1 MCSMNIFNK
10 INSISKDYTK
20 IENLFLPTN
29 QKKPL
34 FLNCVMQFQKT
45 EIERNA
51 IQSVLSLLDNDV
63 QDSYEQLISSL
74 SQNTLATTAQPSNNP
89 AAITYDPPSLN
100 PLYNASKQAW
110 AHNVLEDFLAVVNTA
125 IKAVF
130 LQPTTPTTT
139 TTPAT
144 PTTAFQTLKD
154 LEALLTKLVN
164 KAKNGE
170 LSTEDFDKFYLLPD
184 EIFAA
189 IQAYPFEG
197 NLKVL
202 FSNQLL
208 AALGEDASIEQVFA
222 DIRIEG
228 LQDILNI
235 VQTKLSPAEFA
246 SFQELQSLIDSLR
259 EYVDPFQTA
268 GFDTILQT
276 SEALADAIIK
286 TSLPSNEKIE
296 LCRNI
301 ADLYRDQV
309 LSIKNLDNVLNE
321 TIFINAR
328 MRSLFTDICSLVEFI
343 MGSFAPIGLNE
354 TTIEVT
360 NASIA
365 GSLQAIRAIDARFH
379 ELTAEQQTLVND
391 TVKKLNEFKGGDYIG
406 AVWAYF
412 TAATVISSKD
422 SVSMDEVKQA
432 LRAQANTV
440 VSSFALAQTLKTSM
454 QNIVAA
460 DCRFITNVDGV
471 NRDYTICSVD
481 NNSNKVVL
489 NPVLLN
495 FGSRGFLPNITLAA
509 NNHAETSARAFFR
522 FRALT
527 QVESA
532 KLESTLQGSEHFL
545 QRITQ
550 LRKDLLSYQLL
561 AQSYE
566 IRSLPLPSA
575 VAAVLIDRYMP
586 KEIDYLTQMKADLY
600 YSNLGSSVGN
610 AMIDAISQFVNGATY
625 FNFASFAGQ
634 QPMTA
639 MATDTFPGSME
650 TAQAKLALEKQQ
662 SKLYLEYANKAL
674 EEVKTQLAR
683 VQNDTVIT
691 NEQRLRITDALQG
704 YADNL
709 NAISGSLVLLQI
721 YLNPLRVGVR
731 DGNQGGGDTGKD
743 PEGTFHVFGGQDQ
756 WQARLETLEDAL
768 VSGLPSNIISGGLF
782 PVQASVQADQ
792 QAFADMGQSYQ
803 LEMQMHMT
811 AMQQEWTVVATSL
824 QILNQIYL
832 GLTRKLAG

>member
-34 FLNCVMQFQKT
+34 FLNYVMQFQKT
-45 EIERNA
+45 EIERNV

-74 SQNTLATTAQPSNNP
+74 SQNTLAITAQPSNNP

-110 AHNVLEDFLAVVNTA
+110 THNVLEDFLAVVN
-125 IKAVF
+125 KAKAKATEIS
-130 LQPTTPTTT
+130 QQQNPPTTDL
-139 TTPAT
+139 
-144 PTTAFQTLKD
+144 QTFTD
-154 LEALLTKLVN
+154 LAALLTELVN

-170 LSTEDFDKFYLLPD
+170 LSTEDFDTFYLLPD
-184 EIFAA
+184 QIFAA
-189 IQAYPFEG
+189 IQTFPFEG
-197 NLKVL
+197 NQKVL

-208 AALGEDASIEQVFA
+208 AAFGEDASIEQVFA

-235 VQTKLSPAEFA
+235 VQTKLSPEEFA

-259 EYVDPFQTA
+259 EYVDPFHTE

-276 SEALADAIIK
+276 SEALSEAIIK

-309 LSIKNLDNVLNE
+309 LSIKNLDKVLNE

-328 MRSLFTDICSLVEFI
+328 IHSLFADICSLVEFI

-360 NASIA
+360 NASIT
-365 GSLQAIRAIDARFH
+365 GSLQAVRAIDARFH
-379 ELTAEQQTLVND
+379 ELTADQQKLVNE
-391 TVKKLNEFKGGDYIG
+391 TVEKLNEFKGGDYIG

-422 SVSMDEVKQA
+422 SVSVDEVKQA
-432 LRAQANTV
+432 LTTQANTV
-440 VSSFALAQTLKTSM
+440 VSSFALAQTLKNSM
-454 QNIVAA
+454 NSIVTANGK
-460 DCRFITNVDGV
+460 FKTTVDGV
-471 NRDYTICSVD
+471 DREYTIFSAD
-481 NNSNKVVL
+481 SNNSNKAVL
-489 NPVLLN
+489 NPILLN
-495 FGSRGFLPNITLAA
+495 FGSIGFLPNITLAA

-545 QRITQ
+545 QKITQ

-639 MATDTFPGSME
+639 MAIDTFPGSVE
-650 TAQAKLALEKQQ
+650 TAKAKLALEKQQ
-662 SKLYLEYANKAL
+662 TKLYLEYATKAL
-674 EEVKTQLAR
+674 EEVKTQLDR

-691 NEQRLRITDALQG
+691 NEQRLRITDALHG

-721 YLNPLRVGVR
+721 YLNPLSVGVR

-743 PEGTFHVFGGQDQ
+743 PAGTFHVFGGQDQ
-756 WQARLETLEDAL
+756 WQARLEILEDAL

>member
-110 AHNVLEDFLAVVNTA
+110 AHNVLEDFLAVVNKA
-125 IKAVF
+125 ITQVF
-130 LQPTTPTTT
+130 LQPQVSPTTT
-139 TTPAT
+139 T
-144 PTTAFQTLKD
+144 PTAALQALRD

-197 NLKVL
+197 NQKVL

-235 VQTKLSPAEFA
+235 VQTKLSPEEFT

-259 EYVDPFQTA
+259 EYVDPFQTE

-379 ELTAEQQTLVND
+379 ELTTEQQTLVNE
-391 TVKKLNEFKGGDYIG
+391 TVKKLNDFKGGDYIG

-440 VSSFALAQTLKTSM
+440 VSSFTLAQTLKTSM
-454 QNIVAA
+454 ESIAAA
-460 DCRFITNVDGV
+460 DGKFKTTVDGV
-471 NRDYTICSVD
+471 ARDYTIFSFD

-489 NPVLLN
+489 NPILLN

-650 TAQAKLALEKQQ
+650 TAKAKLALEKQQ

-721 YLNPLRVGVR
+721 YLNPLSVGVR
-731 DGNQGGGDTGKD
+731 DGTHPGDNGKD

>member
-110 AHNVLEDFLAVVNTA
+110 AHNVLEDFLAVVSKATE
-125 IKAVF
+125 AVF
-130 LQPTTPTTT
+130 SQLPTSPTTT
-139 TTPAT
+139 APAT
-144 PTTAFQTLKD
+144 AYKTLKD

-189 IQAYPFEG
+189 IQAFPFEG

-235 VQTKLSPAEFA
+235 VQTKLSPEEFA
-246 SFQELQSLIDSLR
+246 SFQELQSLIDALR
-259 EYVDPFQTA
+259 EYVDPFQTE

-276 SEALADAIIK
+276 SEALAEAIIK

-379 ELTAEQQTLVND
+379 ELTAEQQTLVNE

-422 SVSMDEVKQA
+422 SVSMDEVKRA
-432 LRAQANTV
+432 LTAQADTM
-440 VSSFALAQTLKTSM
+440 VSSFALAETLKASM
-454 QNIVAA
+454 KSIAAA
-460 DCRFITNVDGV
+460 DGKFNTNVDGV
-471 NRDYTICSVD
+471 PRDYTIFSAD
-481 NNSNKVVL
+481 SANSNNAIL
-489 NPVLLN
+489 NPILLN

>member
-110 AHNVLEDFLAVVNTA
+110 AHNVLEDFLAVVNKA
-125 IKAVF
+125 ITQVF
-130 LQPTTPTTT
+130 LQPQVSPTTT
-139 TTPAT
+139 T
-144 PTTAFQTLKD
+144 PTAALQALRD

-235 VQTKLSPAEFA
+235 VQTKLSPEEFA

-259 EYVDPFQTA
+259 EYVDPFQTE

-276 SEALADAIIK
+276 SEALAEAIIK

-309 LSIKNLDNVLNE
+309 LSIKNLDKVLNE

-328 MRSLFTDICSLVEFI
+328 IHSLFADICSLVEFI

-379 ELTAEQQTLVND
+379 ELSADQQKLVNE
-391 TVKKLNEFKGGDYIG
+391 TVKKLNDFKGGDYIG

-412 TAATVISSKD
+412 TAATVISSND
-422 SVSMDEVKQA
+422 SVSMEDVKRA
-432 LRAQANTV
+432 LTAQANTV
-440 VSSFALAQTLKTSM
+440 VSSFALAKTLQTSM
-454 QNIVAA
+454 DSIVKA
-460 DCRFITNVDGV
+460 DGKFKTTVDGV
-471 NRDYTICSVD
+471 ARDYTIFSFD

-489 NPVLLN
+489 NPILLN

>member
-51 IQSVLSLLDNDV
+51 IHSVLSLLDNDV
-63 QDSYEQLISSL
+63 QNSYEQLISSL

-130 LQPTTPTTT
+130 LQPQLPPTTT
-139 TTPAT
+139 DT
-144 PTTAFQTLKD
+144 TTAFKTLQD

-197 NLKVL
+197 NQKVL

-235 VQTKLSPAEFA
+235 VQTKLSPEEFA

-259 EYVDPFQTA
+259 EYVDPFQTE

-328 MRSLFTDICSLVEFI
+328 MQSLFADICSLVEFI

-379 ELTAEQQTLVND
+379 ELTAEQQTLVNE
-391 TVKKLNEFKGGDYIG
+391 TVKKLNDFKGGDYIG

-412 TAATVISSKD
+412 TAATVISSND

-432 LRAQANTV
+432 LTAQAKTV
-440 VSSFALAQTLKTSM
+440 VSSFALAETLKTSM
-454 QNIVAA
+454 NNIVSENGK
-460 DCRFITNVDGV
+460 FKTTVDGV
-471 NRDYTICSVD
+471 ARDYTIFSVD
-481 NNSNKVVL
+481 SASNKVVL
-489 NPVLLN
+489 NPILLN

-674 EEVKTQLAR
+674 EEVRTQLAR

-721 YLNPLRVGVR
+721 YLNPLSVGVR
-731 DGNQGGGDTGKD
+731 DGTKPGDNGKD

-782 PVQASVQADQ
+782 SVQASVQADQ

>member
-1 MCSMNIFNK
+1 MNIFNK

-110 AHNVLEDFLAVVNTA
+110 AHNVLEDFLAVVH
-125 IKAVF
+125 KAVESVF
-130 LQPTTPTTT
+130 LRPQLPPTTT
-139 TTPAT
+139 DT
-144 PTTAFQTLKD
+144 TTAFKTLQD

-184 EIFAA
+184 QIFAA

-197 NLKVL
+197 NQKVL

-235 VQTKLSPAEFA
+235 VQTRLSPEEFA

-259 EYVDPFQTA
+259 EYVDPFQA
-268 GFDTILQT
+268 EGFDTILQT
-276 SEALADAIIK
+276 SEALAEAIIK

-328 MRSLFTDICSLVEFI
+328 MHSLFTDICSLVEFI

-379 ELTAEQQTLVND
+379 ELTAEQQTLVNE
-391 TVKKLNEFKGGDYIG
+391 TVKKLNDFKGGDYIG

-422 SVSMDEVKQA
+422 SVSMDDVKRA
-432 LRAQANTV
+432 LTAQADTV
-440 VSSFALAQTLKTSM
+440 VSSFALAETLKTSM
-454 QNIVAA
+454 KNIVAA
-460 DCRFITNVDGV
+460 NCRFITNVDGV
-471 NRDYTICSVD
+471 DRDYTICSVD
-481 NNSNKVVL
+481 NSNKVVL

-650 TAQAKLALEKQQ
+650 TAKAKLALEKQQ

-721 YLNPLRVGVR
+721 YLNPLSVGVR
-731 DGNQGGGDTGKD
+731 DGTQPGDNGKD
-743 PEGTFHVFGGQDQ
+743 PAGTFHVFGGQDQ

>member
-110 AHNVLEDFLAVVNTA
+110 AHNVLEDFLAVVN
-125 IKAVF
+125 KAVESVF
-130 LQPTTPTTT
+130 SQLPTSPTTT
-139 TTPAT
+139 DPA
-144 PTTAFQTLKD
+144 TAFQTLKD
-154 LEALLTKLVN
+154 LAALLTKLVN

-170 LSTEDFDKFYLLPD
+170 LSTEDFDRFYLLPD

-189 IQAYPFEG
+189 IQAFPFEG
-197 NLKVL
+197 NQKVL

-235 VQTKLSPAEFA
+235 VQTKLSPEEFA

-259 EYVDPFQTA
+259 EYVDPFQTE

-379 ELTAEQQTLVND
+379 ELTAEQQTLVNE

-412 TAATVISSKD
+412 TAATVISSND
-422 SVSMDEVKQA
+422 SVSMDDVKRA
-432 LRAQANTV
+432 LTAQADTV
-440 VSSFALAQTLKTSM
+440 VSSFELAKTLQASM
-454 QNIVAA
+454 KSIVAA
-460 DCRFITNVDGV
+460 NCRFITNVDGV
-471 NRDYTICSVD
+471 DRDYTICSVD
-481 NNSNKVVL
+481 NSNKVVL

>member
-1 MCSMNIFNK
+1 M
-10 INSISKDYTK
+10 
-20 IENLFLPTN
+20 
-29 QKKPL
+29 
-34 FLNCVMQFQKT
+34 
-45 EIERNA
+45 
-51 IQSVLSLLDNDV
+51 
-63 QDSYEQLISSL
+63 
-74 SQNTLATTAQPSNNP
+74 
-89 AAITYDPPSLN
+89 
-100 PLYNASKQAW
+100 
-110 AHNVLEDFLAVVNTA
+110 H
-125 IKAVF
+125 
-130 LQPTTPTTT
+130 
-139 TTPAT
+139 
-144 PTTAFQTLKD
+144 
-154 LEALLTKLVN
+154 
-164 KAKNGE
+164 
-170 LSTEDFDKFYLLPD
+170 
-184 EIFAA
+184 
-189 IQAYPFEG
+189 
-197 NLKVL
+197 
-202 FSNQLL
+202 
-208 AALGEDASIEQVFA
+208 
-222 DIRIEG
+222 
-228 LQDILNI
+228 
-235 VQTKLSPAEFA
+235 
-246 SFQELQSLIDSLR
+246 
-259 EYVDPFQTA
+259 
-268 GFDTILQT
+268 
-276 SEALADAIIK
+276 
-286 TSLPSNEKIE
+286 
-296 LCRNI
+296 
-301 ADLYRDQV
+301 
-309 LSIKNLDNVLNE
+309 
-321 TIFINAR
+321 
-328 MRSLFTDICSLVEFI
+328 SLFTDICSLVEFI

-379 ELTAEQQTLVND
+379 ELTAEQQKLVNE
-391 TVKKLNEFKGGDYIG
+391 TVEKLNAFKGGDYIG

-412 TAATVISSKD
+412 TAATVISSND
-422 SVSMDEVKQA
+422 SVSMEDVKQA

-454 QNIVAA
+454 NNIATA
-460 DCRFITNVDGV
+460 NCRFITNVDGV

-481 NNSNKVVL
+481 NNKVVL

-674 EEVKTQLAR
+674 EEVRTQLAR

-721 YLNPLRVGVR
+721 YLNPLSVGVR
-731 DGNQGGGDTGKD
+731 DGTKPGDNGKD

>member
-34 FLNCVMQFQKT
+34 FLNYVMQFQKT
-45 EIERNA
+45 EIERNV

-74 SQNTLATTAQPSNNP
+74 SQNTLAITAQPSNNP

-110 AHNVLEDFLAVVNTA
+110 THNVLEDFLAVVN
-125 IKAVF
+125 KAKAKATEIS
-130 LQPTTPTTT
+130 QQQNPPTTDL
-139 TTPAT
+139 
-144 PTTAFQTLKD
+144 QTFTD
-154 LEALLTKLVN
+154 LAALLTELVN

-170 LSTEDFDKFYLLPD
+170 LSTEDFDTFYLLPD
-184 EIFAA
+184 QIFAA
-189 IQAYPFEG
+189 IQTFPFEG
-197 NLKVL
+197 NQKVL

-208 AALGEDASIEQVFA
+208 AAFGEDASIEQVFA

-235 VQTKLSPAEFA
+235 VQTKLSPEEFA

-259 EYVDPFQTA
+259 EYVDPFHTE

-276 SEALADAIIK
+276 SEALSEAIIK

-309 LSIKNLDNVLNE
+309 LSIKNLDKVLNE

-328 MRSLFTDICSLVEFI
+328 IHSLFADICSLVEFI

-360 NASIA
+360 NASIT
-365 GSLQAIRAIDARFH
+365 GSLQAVRAIDARFH
-379 ELTAEQQTLVND
+379 ELTADQQKLVNE
-391 TVKKLNEFKGGDYIG
+391 TVEKLNEFKGGDYIG

-422 SVSMDEVKQA
+422 SVSVDEVKQA
-432 LRAQANTV
+432 LTTQANTV
-440 VSSFALAQTLKTSM
+440 VSSFTLAQKLKTSM
-454 QNIVAA
+454 NSIVTENGK
-460 DCRFITNVDGV
+460 FKTNVDGV
-471 NRDYTICSVD
+471 DREYTIFSAD
-481 NNSNKVVL
+481 SNNSNKAVL
-489 NPVLLN
+489 NPILLN
-495 FGSRGFLPNITLAA
+495 FGSIGFLPNITLAA

-545 QRITQ
+545 QKITQ

-639 MATDTFPGSME
+639 MAIDTFPGSVE
-650 TAQAKLALEKQQ
+650 TAKAKLALEKQQ
-662 SKLYLEYANKAL
+662 TKLYLEYATKAL
-674 EEVKTQLAR
+674 EEVKTQLDR

-691 NEQRLRITDALQG
+691 NEQRLRITDALHG

-721 YLNPLRVGVR
+721 YLNPLSVGVR
-731 DGNQGGGDTGKD
+731 DGTQGGDTGKD
-743 PEGTFHVFGGQDQ
+743 PAGTFHVFGGQDQ
-756 WQARLETLEDAL
+756 WQARLEILEDAL

>member
-125 IKAVF
+125 INQVF
-130 LQPTTPTTT
+130 LQPQISPTTT
-139 TTPAT
+139 A
-144 PTTAFQTLKD
+144 PTVALQTLKD
-154 LEALLTKLVN
+154 LAALLTKLVN

-189 IQAYPFEG
+189 IQAFPFEG
-197 NLKVL
+197 NQKVL

-235 VQTKLSPAEFA
+235 VQTKLSPEEFA

-259 EYVDPFQTA
+259 EYVDPFQTE

-276 SEALADAIIK
+276 SEALAEAIIK

-328 MRSLFTDICSLVEFI
+328 MHSLFTDICSLVEFI

-379 ELTAEQQTLVND
+379 ELTAEQQTLVNE
-391 TVKKLNEFKGGDYIG
+391 TVKKLNDFKGGDYIG

-412 TAATVISSKD
+412 TAATVISSND
-422 SVSMDEVKQA
+422 SVSMNDIKQA
-432 LRAQANTV
+432 LTAQANTV
-440 VSSFALAQTLKTSM
+440 VSSFELAQTLKNSM
-454 QNIVAA
+454 KSIVA
-460 DCRFITNVDGV
+460 DNCRFITNVDGV
-471 NRDYTICSVD
+471 DRDYTICSVD

-721 YLNPLRVGVR
+721 YLNPLSVGVR
-731 DGNQGGGDTGKD
+731 DGTKPGDNGKD

>member
-34 FLNCVMQFQKT
+34 FLNYVMQFQKT
-45 EIERNA
+45 EIERNV

-74 SQNTLATTAQPSNNP
+74 SQNTLAITAQPSNNP

-110 AHNVLEDFLAVVNTA
+110 THNVLEDFLAVVN
-125 IKAVF
+125 KAKAKATEIS
-130 LQPTTPTTT
+130 QQQNPPTTDL
-139 TTPAT
+139 
-144 PTTAFQTLKD
+144 QTFTD
-154 LEALLTKLVN
+154 LAALLTELVN

-170 LSTEDFDKFYLLPD
+170 LSTEDFDTFYLLPD
-184 EIFAA
+184 QIFAA
-189 IQAYPFEG
+189 IQTFPFEG
-197 NLKVL
+197 NQKVL

-208 AALGEDASIEQVFA
+208 AAFGEDASIEQVFA

-235 VQTKLSPAEFA
+235 VQTKLSPEEFA

-259 EYVDPFQTA
+259 EYVDPFHTE

-276 SEALADAIIK
+276 SEALSEAIIK

-309 LSIKNLDNVLNE
+309 LSIKNLDKVLNE

-328 MRSLFTDICSLVEFI
+328 IHSLFADICSLVEFI
-343 MGSFAPIGLNE
+343 MGTFAPIGLNE

-360 NASIA
+360 NASIT
-365 GSLQAIRAIDARFH
+365 GSLQAVRAIDARFH
-379 ELTAEQQTLVND
+379 ELTADQQKLVNE
-391 TVKKLNEFKGGDYIG
+391 TVEKLNEFKGGDYIG

-422 SVSMDEVKQA
+422 SVSVDEVKQA
-432 LRAQANTV
+432 LTTQANTV
-440 VSSFALAQTLKTSM
+440 VSSFTLAQKLKTSM
-454 QNIVAA
+454 NSIVTENGK
-460 DCRFITNVDGV
+460 FKTNVDGV
-471 NRDYTICSVD
+471 DREYTIFSAD
-481 NNSNKVVL
+481 SNNSNKAVL
-489 NPVLLN
+489 NPILLN
-495 FGSRGFLPNITLAA
+495 FGSIGFLPNITLAA

-545 QRITQ
+545 QKITQ

-639 MATDTFPGSME
+639 MAIDTFPGSVE
-650 TAQAKLALEKQQ
+650 TAKAKLALEKQQ
-662 SKLYLEYANKAL
+662 TKLYLEYATKAL
-674 EEVKTQLAR
+674 EEVKTQLDR

-721 YLNPLRVGVR
+721 YLNPLSVGVR
-731 DGNQGGGDTGKD
+731 DGTQGGGDTGKD
-743 PEGTFHVFGGQDQ
+743 PAGTFHVFGGQDQ
-756 WQARLETLEDAL
+756 WQARLEILEDAL

>member
-74 SQNTLATTAQPSNNP
+74 SQNTLASTAQPSNNP

-110 AHNVLEDFLAVVNTA
+110 AHNVLEDFLAVVNKA
-125 IKAVF
+125 INQVF
-130 LQPTTPTTT
+130 AQPQLPPTTT
-139 TTPAT
+139 DPAT
-144 PTTAFQTLKD
+144 AFKSLQD
-154 LEALLTKLVN
+154 LAALLTKLVN

-170 LSTEDFDKFYLLPD
+170 LSTEDFDRFYLLPD
-184 EIFAA
+184 QIFAA

-197 NLKVL
+197 NQKVL

-235 VQTKLSPAEFA
+235 VQTKLSPEEFA

-259 EYVDPFQTA
+259 ECVDPFQTE

-328 MRSLFTDICSLVEFI
+328 MHSLFADICSLVEFI

-379 ELTAEQQTLVND
+379 ELTAEQQTLVNE

-412 TAATVISSKD
+412 TAATVISSND
-422 SVSMDEVKQA
+422 SVSMEDVKRA
-432 LRAQANTV
+432 LTAQAKTV
-440 VSSFALAQTLKTSM
+440 VSSFALAETLKTSM
-454 QNIVAA
+454 NNIVSENGK
-460 DCRFITNVDGV
+460 FKTTVDGV
-471 NRDYTICSVD
+471 ARDYTIFSFD

-489 NPVLLN
+489 NPILLN

-721 YLNPLRVGVR
+721 YLNPLSVGVR
-731 DGNQGGGDTGKD
+731 DGTKPGDNGKD

>member
-125 IKAVF
+125 INQVF
-130 LQPTTPTTT
+130 LQPQISPTTT
-139 TTPAT
+139 A
-144 PTTAFQTLKD
+144 PTVALQTLKD
-154 LEALLTKLVN
+154 LAALLTKLVN

-189 IQAYPFEG
+189 IQAFPFEG
-197 NLKVL
+197 NQKVL

-235 VQTKLSPAEFA
+235 VQTKLSPEEFA

-259 EYVDPFQTA
+259 EYVDPFQTE

-276 SEALADAIIK
+276 SEALAEAIIK

-328 MRSLFTDICSLVEFI
+328 MQSLFADICSLVEFI

-422 SVSMDEVKQA
+422 SVSMDEVKRA
-432 LRAQANTV
+432 LTAQADTI
-440 VSSFALAQTLKTSM
+440 VSSFALAETLKASM
-454 QNIVAA
+454 KSIAAA
-460 DCRFITNVDGV
+460 DGKFNTNVDGV
-471 NRDYTICSVD
+471 PRDYTIFSAD
-481 NNSNKVVL
+481 SANSNNAIL
-489 NPVLLN
+489 NPILLN

-639 MATDTFPGSME
+639 MAQDTFPGSME
-650 TAQAKLALEKQQ
+650 TAKAKLALEKQQ

-674 EEVKTQLAR
+674 EEVKTQLDR
-683 VQNDTVIT
+683 VQKDTVIT

-721 YLNPLRVGVR
+721 YLNPLSVGVR
-731 DGNQGGGDTGKD
+731 DGTQPGDNGKD
-743 PEGTFHVFGGQDQ
+743 PAGTFHVFGGQDQ

>member
-1 MCSMNIFNK
+1 MNIFNK

-110 AHNVLEDFLAVVNTA
+110 THNVLEDFLAIVNKAIETA
-125 IKAVF
+125 FVQ
-130 LQPTTPTTT
+130 LPTPPTTT
-139 TTPAT
+139 APAI
-144 PTTAFQTLKD
+144 AFKTLQD

-170 LSTEDFDKFYLLPD
+170 LSTEDFDRFYLLPD
-184 EIFAA
+184 QIFAA
-189 IQAYPFEG
+189 IQAFPFEG

-235 VQTKLSPAEFA
+235 VQTKLSPEEFA

-259 EYVDPFQTA
+259 EYVDPFQTE

-379 ELTAEQQTLVND
+379 ELTAEQQTLVNE
-391 TVKKLNEFKGGDYIG
+391 TVAKLNDFKGGDYIG

-412 TAATVISSKD
+412 TAATVISSND
-422 SVSMDEVKQA
+422 SVSMEDVKQA

-454 QNIVAA
+454 NSIATA

-650 TAQAKLALEKQQ
+650 TAKAKLALEKQQ

-721 YLNPLRVGVR
+721 YLNPLSVGVR
-731 DGNQGGGDTGKD
+731 DGTHPGDNGKD

>member
-34 FLNCVMQFQKT
+34 FLNYVMQFQKT

-51 IQSVLSLLDNDV
+51 IHSVLSLLDNDV

-110 AHNVLEDFLAVVNTA
+110 AHNVLEDFLAVVSKATE
-125 IKAVF
+125 AVF
-130 LQPTTPTTT
+130 LQSTTPTTT

-144 PTTAFQTLKD
+144 PATAFQTLRD
-154 LEALLTKLVN
+154 LEDLLTKLVN

-170 LSTEDFDKFYLLPD
+170 LSTEDFDRFYLLPD
-184 EIFAA
+184 QIFAA
-189 IQAYPFEG
+189 IQAVPFEG

-235 VQTKLSPAEFA
+235 VQTKLSPEEFA
-246 SFQELQSLIDSLR
+246 SFQELQSLIDALR
-259 EYVDPFQTA
+259 EYVDPFHTE

-379 ELTAEQQTLVND
+379 ELTTEQQTLVNE
-391 TVKKLNEFKGGDYIG
+391 TVKKLNDFKGGDYIG

-422 SVSMDEVKQA
+422 SVSMDEVKRA
-432 LRAQANTV
+432 LTAQADTV
-440 VSSFALAQTLKTSM
+440 VSSFELAQTLKNSM
-454 QNIVAA
+454 KSIVAA

-650 TAQAKLALEKQQ
+650 TAKAKLALEKQQ

-721 YLNPLRVGVR
+721 YLNPLSVGVR
-731 DGNQGGGDTGKD
+731 DGTHPGDNGKD

>member
-1 MCSMNIFNK
+1 MNIFNK

-110 AHNVLEDFLAVVNTA
+110 AHNVLEDFLAVVNKA
-125 IKAVF
+125 VEAVF
-130 LQPTTPTTT
+130 LQSTTPTTT

-144 PTTAFQTLKD
+144 PATAFQTLRD
-154 LEALLTKLVN
+154 LEDLLTKLVN

-170 LSTEDFDKFYLLPD
+170 LSTEDFDRFYLLPD
-184 EIFAA
+184 QIFAA
-189 IQAYPFEG
+189 IQAVPFEG
-197 NLKVL
+197 NQKVL

-235 VQTKLSPAEFA
+235 VQTKLSPEEFA

-259 EYVDPFQTA
+259 EYVDPFQTE

-391 TVKKLNEFKGGDYIG
+391 TVKKLNDFKGGDYIG

-432 LRAQANTV
+432 LTAQAKTV
-440 VSSFALAQTLKTSM
+440 VSSFALAETLKTSM
-454 QNIVAA
+454 NNIVSENGK
-460 DCRFITNVDGV
+460 FKTNVDGV
-471 NRDYTICSVD
+471 PRDYTIFSAD
-481 NNSNKVVL
+481 SANSNNAIL
-489 NPVLLN
+489 NPILLN

-639 MATDTFPGSME
+639 MAQDTFPGSME
-650 TAQAKLALEKQQ
+650 TAKAKLALEKQQ

-674 EEVKTQLAR
+674 EEVKTQLDR
-683 VQNDTVIT
+683 VQKDTVIT

-721 YLNPLRVGVR
+721 YLNPLSVGVR
-731 DGNQGGGDTGKD
+731 DGTQPGDNGKD
-743 PEGTFHVFGGQDQ
+743 PAGTFHVFGGQDQ

>member
-110 AHNVLEDFLAVVNTA
+110 AHNVLEDFLAVVNKA
-125 IKAVF
+125 ITQVF
-130 LQPTTPTTT
+130 LQPQLPPTTT
-139 TTPAT
+139 DPAT
-144 PTTAFQTLKD
+144 ALQALRD

-184 EIFAA
+184 QIFAA

-197 NLKVL
+197 NQKVL

-235 VQTKLSPAEFA
+235 VQTKLSPEEFA
-246 SFQELQSLIDSLR
+246 SFQELQSLIDLLR
-259 EYVDPFQTA
+259 EYVDPFQTE

-276 SEALADAIIK
+276 SEALAEAIIK

-328 MRSLFTDICSLVEFI
+328 MHSLFTDICSLVEFI

-379 ELTAEQQTLVND
+379 ELTAEQQTLVNE

-412 TAATVISSKD
+412 TAATVISSND
-422 SVSMDEVKQA
+422 SVSMEDVKRA
-432 LRAQANTV
+432 LTAQAKTV
-440 VSSFALAQTLKTSM
+440 VSSFALAETLKTSM
-454 QNIVAA
+454 NNIVSENGK
-460 DCRFITNVDGV
+460 FKTTVDGV
-471 NRDYTICSVD
+471 ARDYTIFSFD

-489 NPVLLN
+489 NPILLN

-721 YLNPLRVGVR
+721 YLNPLSVGVR
-731 DGNQGGGDTGKD
+731 DGTKPGDNGKD

>member
-110 AHNVLEDFLAVVNTA
+110 AHNVLEDFFA
-125 IKAVF
+125 IVHKAVEAVF
-130 LQPTTPTTT
+130 SQPQLPPTTT
-139 TTPAT
+139 DT
-144 PTTAFQTLKD
+144 TTAFKTLQD
-154 LEALLTKLVN
+154 LEASLTKLVN

-170 LSTEDFDKFYLLPD
+170 LSTEDFDRFYLLPD

-235 VQTKLSPAEFA
+235 VQTKLSPEEFA

-259 EYVDPFQTA
+259 EYVDPFQTE

-379 ELTAEQQTLVND
+379 ELTAEQQTLVNE
-391 TVKKLNEFKGGDYIG
+391 TVKKLNDFKGGDYIG

-412 TAATVISSKD
+412 TAATVISSND
-422 SVSMDEVKQA
+422 SVSMDDVKRA
-432 LRAQANTV
+432 LTAQADTM
-440 VSSFALAQTLKTSM
+440 VSSFALAETLKASM
-454 QNIVAA
+454 KNIVAA
-460 DCRFITNVDGV
+460 NCRFITNVDGV
-471 NRDYTICSVD
+471 DRDYTICSVD
-481 NNSNKVVL
+481 NSNKVVL

>member
-110 AHNVLEDFLAVVNTA
+110 AHNVLEDFLAVVSKATE
-125 IKAVF
+125 AVF
-130 LQPTTPTTT
+130 SHPQLPPTTT
-139 TTPAT
+139 DPAT
-144 PTTAFQTLKD
+144 AFKTLQD
-154 LEALLTKLVN
+154 LAALLTKLVN

-170 LSTEDFDKFYLLPD
+170 LSTEDFDRFYLLPD
-184 EIFAA
+184 QIFAA

-197 NLKVL
+197 NQKVL

-235 VQTKLSPAEFA
+235 VQTKLSPEEFA

-259 EYVDPFQTA
+259 EYVDPFQTE

-328 MRSLFTDICSLVEFI
+328 MQSLFADICSLVEFI

-379 ELTAEQQTLVND
+379 ELTAEQQILVNE

-422 SVSMDEVKQA
+422 SVSMEEVKQA
-432 LRAQANTV
+432 LTAQAKTV
-440 VSSFALAQTLKTSM
+440 VSSFALAETLKTSM
-454 QNIVAA
+454 NNIVSENGK
-460 DCRFITNVDGV
+460 FKTTVDGV
-471 NRDYTICSVD
+471 ARDYTIFSFD

-674 EEVKTQLAR
+674 EEVRTQLAR

-721 YLNPLRVGVR
+721 YLNPLSVGVR
-731 DGNQGGGDTGKD
+731 DGTKPGDNGKD

>member
-110 AHNVLEDFLAVVNTA
+110 AHNVLEDFLAVVNKA
-125 IKAVF
+125 IEAVF
-130 LQPTTPTTT
+130 LRPQLPPTTT
-139 TTPAT
+139 DT
-144 PTTAFQTLKD
+144 TTAFKTLQD

-197 NLKVL
+197 NQKVL

-235 VQTKLSPAEFA
+235 VQTKLSPEEFA

-259 EYVDPFQTA
+259 EYVDPFQTE

-379 ELTAEQQTLVND
+379 ELTAEQQTLVNE
-391 TVKKLNEFKGGDYIG
+391 TVKKLNDFKGGDYIG

-412 TAATVISSKD
+412 TAATVISSND
-422 SVSMDEVKQA
+422 SVSMEDVKQA
-432 LRAQANTV
+432 LRAQADTV
-440 VSSFALAQTLKTSM
+440 VSSFELAKTLQASM
-454 QNIVAA
+454 KSIVAA
-460 DCRFITNVDGV
+460 NCRFITTVDGV
-471 NRDYTICSVD
+471 PREYTICSVD
-481 NNSNKVVL
+481 NSNKVVL

-650 TAQAKLALEKQQ
+650 TAQAKLALEKRQ

-721 YLNPLRVGVR
+721 YLNPLSVGVR
-731 DGNQGGGDTGKD
+731 DGTKPGDNGKD

>member
-110 AHNVLEDFLAVVNTA
+110 AHNVLEDFLAVVN
-125 IKAVF
+125 KAVEAVF
-130 LQPTTPTTT
+130 SLPQLSPTTT
-139 TTPAT
+139 A
-144 PTTAFQTLKD
+144 PTVALQTLRD

-189 IQAYPFEG
+189 IQAFPFEG

-235 VQTKLSPAEFA
+235 VQTRLSPEEFA

-276 SEALADAIIK
+276 SEALAEAIIK

-328 MRSLFTDICSLVEFI
+328 MQSLFTDICSLVEFI

-379 ELTAEQQTLVND
+379 ELTAEQQTLVNE

-422 SVSMDEVKQA
+422 SVSMEEVKRA
-432 LRAQANTV
+432 LTAQADTV

-454 QNIVAA
+454 KNIVAA

>member
-110 AHNVLEDFLAVVNTA
+110 AHNVLEDFLAVVNKA
-125 IKAVF
+125 ITQVF
-130 LQPTTPTTT
+130 LQPQVSPTTT
-139 TTPAT
+139 T
-144 PTTAFQTLKD
+144 PTAALQALRD

-170 LSTEDFDKFYLLPD
+170 LSTEDFDRFYLLPD
-184 EIFAA
+184 QIFAA

-197 NLKVL
+197 NQKVL

-235 VQTKLSPAEFA
+235 VQTKLSPEEFA

-259 EYVDPFQTA
+259 EYVDPFQTE
-268 GFDTILQT
+268 GFNTILQT
-276 SEALADAIIK
+276 SEALAEAIIK

-379 ELTAEQQTLVND
+379 ELTAEQQTLVNE
-391 TVKKLNEFKGGDYIG
+391 TVAKLNDFKGGEYIG

-422 SVSMDEVKQA
+422 SVSMEEVKQA
-432 LRAQANTV
+432 LKAQANTV
-440 VSSFALAQTLKTSM
+440 VSSFALAKTLQASM
-454 QNIVAA
+454 DSIVKA

-471 NRDYTICSVD
+471 PREYTICSVD
-481 NNSNKVVL
+481 NNKVVL

-731 DGNQGGGDTGKD
+731 DGTHPGDNGKD

>member
-110 AHNVLEDFLAVVNTA
+110 AHNVLEDFLAVVN
-125 IKAVF
+125 KAVEAVF
-130 LQPTTPTTT
+130 SQLPTSPTTT
-139 TTPAT
+139 DPA
-144 PTTAFQTLKD
+144 TAFQTLKD
-154 LEALLTKLVN
+154 LAALLTKLVN

-189 IQAYPFEG
+189 IQAFPFEG
-197 NLKVL
+197 NQKVL

-235 VQTKLSPAEFA
+235 VQTKLSPEEFA

-259 EYVDPFQTA
+259 EYVDPFQA
-268 GFDTILQT
+268 EGFNTILQT
-276 SEALADAIIK
+276 SEALAEAIIK

-328 MRSLFTDICSLVEFI
+328 MQSLFTDICSLVEFI

-379 ELTAEQQTLVND
+379 ELTAEQQTLVNE

-412 TAATVISSKD
+412 TAATVISSND
-422 SVSMDEVKQA
+422 SVSMDDVKQA
-432 LRAQANTV
+432 LTAQANTV
-440 VSSFALAQTLKTSM
+440 VSSFELAKTLQASM
-454 QNIVAA
+454 KSIVAA
-460 DCRFITNVDGV
+460 NCRFITNVDGV
-471 NRDYTICSVD
+471 DRDYTICSVD

-650 TAQAKLALEKQQ
+650 TAKAKLALEKQQ

>member
-1 MCSMNIFNK
+1 M
-10 INSISKDYTK
+10 
-20 IENLFLPTN
+20 
-29 QKKPL
+29 
-34 FLNCVMQFQKT
+34 
-45 EIERNA
+45 
-51 IQSVLSLLDNDV
+51 
-63 QDSYEQLISSL
+63 
-74 SQNTLATTAQPSNNP
+74 
-89 AAITYDPPSLN
+89 
-100 PLYNASKQAW
+100 
-110 AHNVLEDFLAVVNTA
+110 
-125 IKAVF
+125 
-130 LQPTTPTTT
+130 
-139 TTPAT
+139 
-144 PTTAFQTLKD
+144 
-154 LEALLTKLVN
+154 
-164 KAKNGE
+164 
-170 LSTEDFDKFYLLPD
+170 
-184 EIFAA
+184 
-189 IQAYPFEG
+189 
-197 NLKVL
+197 
-202 FSNQLL
+202 
-208 AALGEDASIEQVFA
+208 
-222 DIRIEG
+222 
-228 LQDILNI
+228 
-235 VQTKLSPAEFA
+235 
-246 SFQELQSLIDSLR
+246 
-259 EYVDPFQTA
+259 
-268 GFDTILQT
+268 
-276 SEALADAIIK
+276 
-286 TSLPSNEKIE
+286 
-296 LCRNI
+296 
-301 ADLYRDQV
+301 
-309 LSIKNLDNVLNE
+309 
-321 TIFINAR
+321 
-328 MRSLFTDICSLVEFI
+328 
-343 MGSFAPIGLNE
+343 
-354 TTIEVT
+354 
-360 NASIA
+360 
-365 GSLQAIRAIDARFH
+365 
-379 ELTAEQQTLVND
+379 
-391 TVKKLNEFKGGDYIG
+391 
-406 AVWAYF
+406 
-412 TAATVISSKD
+412 
-422 SVSMDEVKQA
+422 
-432 LRAQANTV
+432 
-440 VSSFALAQTLKTSM
+440 
-454 QNIVAA
+454 
-460 DCRFITNVDGV
+460 
-471 NRDYTICSVD
+471 
-481 NNSNKVVL
+481 
-489 NPVLLN
+489 
-495 FGSRGFLPNITLAA
+495 
-509 NNHAETSARAFFR
+509 
-522 FRALT
+522 
-527 QVESA
+527 
-532 KLESTLQGSEHFL
+532 
-545 QRITQ
+545 
-550 LRKDLLSYQLL
+550 SYQLL

>member
-34 FLNCVMQFQKT
+34 FLNYVMQFQKT
-45 EIERNA
+45 EIERNV

-74 SQNTLATTAQPSNNP
+74 SQNTLAITAQPSNNP

-110 AHNVLEDFLAVVNTA
+110 THNVLEDFLAVVN
-125 IKAVF
+125 KAKAKATEIS
-130 LQPTTPTTT
+130 QQQNPPTTDL
-139 TTPAT
+139 
-144 PTTAFQTLKD
+144 QTFTD
-154 LEALLTKLVN
+154 LAALLTELVN

-170 LSTEDFDKFYLLPD
+170 LSTEDFDTFYLLPD
-184 EIFAA
+184 QIFAA
-189 IQAYPFEG
+189 IQTFPFEG
-197 NLKVL
+197 NQKVL

-208 AALGEDASIEQVFA
+208 AAFGEDASIEQVFA

-235 VQTKLSPAEFA
+235 VQTKLSPEEFA

-259 EYVDPFQTA
+259 EYVDPFHTE

-276 SEALADAIIK
+276 SEALSEAIIK

-309 LSIKNLDNVLNE
+309 LSIKNLDKVLNE

-328 MRSLFTDICSLVEFI
+328 IHSLFADICSLVEFI

-360 NASIA
+360 NASIT
-365 GSLQAIRAIDARFH
+365 GSLQAVRAIDARFH
-379 ELTAEQQTLVND
+379 ELTADQQKLVNE
-391 TVKKLNEFKGGDYIG
+391 TVEKLNEFKGGDYIG

-422 SVSMDEVKQA
+422 SVSVDEVKQA
-432 LRAQANTV
+432 LTTQANTV
-440 VSSFALAQTLKTSM
+440 VSSFALAQTLKNSM
-454 QNIVAA
+454 NSIVTANGK
-460 DCRFITNVDGV
+460 FKTTVDGV
-471 NRDYTICSVD
+471 DREYTIFSAD
-481 NNSNKVVL
+481 SNNSNKAVL
-489 NPVLLN
+489 NPILLN
-495 FGSRGFLPNITLAA
+495 FGSIGFLPNITLAA

-545 QRITQ
+545 QKITQ

-639 MATDTFPGSME
+639 MAIDTFPGSVE
-650 TAQAKLALEKQQ
+650 TAKAKLALEKQQ
-662 SKLYLEYANKAL
+662 TKLYLEYATKAL
-674 EEVKTQLAR
+674 EEVKTQLDR

-721 YLNPLRVGVR
+721 YLNPLSVGVR
-731 DGNQGGGDTGKD
+731 DGTQGGGDTGKD
-743 PEGTFHVFGGQDQ
+743 PAGTFHVFGGQDQ
-756 WQARLETLEDAL
+756 WQARLEILEDAL

>member
-1 MCSMNIFNK
+1 MNIFNK

-34 FLNCVMQFQKT
+34 FLNYVMQFQKT
-45 EIERNA
+45 EIERNV

-74 SQNTLATTAQPSNNP
+74 SQNTLAITAQPSNNP

-110 AHNVLEDFLAVVNTA
+110 THNVLEDFLAVVN
-125 IKAVF
+125 KAKAKATEIS
-130 LQPTTPTTT
+130 QQQNPPTTDL
-139 TTPAT
+139 
-144 PTTAFQTLKD
+144 QTFTD
-154 LEALLTKLVN
+154 LAALLTELVN

-170 LSTEDFDKFYLLPD
+170 LSTEDFDTFYLLPD
-184 EIFAA
+184 QIFAA
-189 IQAYPFEG
+189 IQTFPFEG
-197 NLKVL
+197 NQKVL

-208 AALGEDASIEQVFA
+208 AAFGEDASIEQVFA

-235 VQTKLSPAEFA
+235 VQTKLSPEEFA

-259 EYVDPFQTA
+259 EYVDPFHTE

-276 SEALADAIIK
+276 SEALSEAIIK

-309 LSIKNLDNVLNE
+309 LSIKNLDKVLNE

-328 MRSLFTDICSLVEFI
+328 IHSLFADICSLVEFI

-360 NASIA
+360 NASIT
-365 GSLQAIRAIDARFH
+365 GSLQAVRAIDARFH
-379 ELTAEQQTLVND
+379 ELTADQQKLVND
-391 TVKKLNEFKGGDYIG
+391 TVEKLNEFKGGDYIG

-422 SVSMDEVKQA
+422 SVSVDEVKQA
-432 LRAQANTV
+432 LTTQANTV
-440 VSSFALAQTLKTSM
+440 VSSFTLAQKLKTSM
-454 QNIVAA
+454 NSIVTENGK
-460 DCRFITNVDGV
+460 FKTNVDGV
-471 NRDYTICSVD
+471 DREYTIFSAD
-481 NNSNKVVL
+481 SSNKAVL
-489 NPVLLN
+489 NPILLN
-495 FGSRGFLPNITLAA
+495 FGSIGFLPNITLAA

-545 QRITQ
+545 QKITQ

-639 MATDTFPGSME
+639 MAIDTFPGSVE
-650 TAQAKLALEKQQ
+650 TAKAKLALEKQQ
-662 SKLYLEYANKAL
+662 TKLYLEYATKAL
-674 EEVKTQLAR
+674 EEVKTQLDR

-721 YLNPLRVGVR
+721 YLNPLSVGVR
-731 DGNQGGGDTGKD
+731 DGTQGGGDTGKD
-743 PEGTFHVFGGQDQ
+743 PAGTFHVFGGQDQ
-756 WQARLETLEDAL
+756 WQARLEILEDAL

>member
-130 LQPTTPTTT
+130 SLPQISPTTT
-139 TTPAT
+139 A
-144 PTTAFQTLKD
+144 PTVALQTLKD

-184 EIFAA
+184 QIFAA
-189 IQAYPFEG
+189 IQAFPFEG

-235 VQTKLSPAEFA
+235 VQTKLSPEEFA

-259 EYVDPFQTA
+259 EYVDPFQTE

-276 SEALADAIIK
+276 SEALSEAIIK

-309 LSIKNLDNVLNE
+309 LSIKNLDKVLNE

-328 MRSLFTDICSLVEFI
+328 IHSLFADICSLVEFI
-343 MGSFAPIGLNE
+343 MGTFAPIGLNE

-360 NASIA
+360 NASIT
-365 GSLQAIRAIDARFH
+365 GSLQAVRAIDARFH
-379 ELTAEQQTLVND
+379 ELTADQQKLVNE
-391 TVKKLNEFKGGDYIG
+391 TVEKLNEFKGGDYIG

-422 SVSMDEVKQA
+422 SVSVDEVKQA
-432 LRAQANTV
+432 LTTQANTV
-440 VSSFALAQTLKTSM
+440 VSSFTLAQKLKTSM
-454 QNIVAA
+454 NSIVTENGK
-460 DCRFITNVDGV
+460 FKTNVDGV
-471 NRDYTICSVD
+471 DREYTIFSAD
-481 NNSNKVVL
+481 SNNSNKAVL
-489 NPVLLN
+489 NPILLN
-495 FGSRGFLPNITLAA
+495 FGSIGFLPNITLAA

-545 QRITQ
+545 QKITQ

-639 MATDTFPGSME
+639 MAIDTFPGSVE
-650 TAQAKLALEKQQ
+650 TAKAKLALEKQQ
-662 SKLYLEYANKAL
+662 TKLYLEYATKAL
-674 EEVKTQLAR
+674 EEVKTQLDR

-721 YLNPLRVGVR
+721 YLNPLSVGVR
-731 DGNQGGGDTGKD
+731 DGTQGGGDTGKD
-743 PEGTFHVFGGQDQ
+743 PAGTFHVFGGQDQ
-756 WQARLETLEDAL
+756 WQARLEILEDAL

>member
-110 AHNVLEDFLAVVNTA
+110 AHNVLEDFLAVVN
-125 IKAVF
+125 KAVESVF
-130 LQPTTPTTT
+130 SQLPTSPTTT
-139 TTPAT
+139 DPA
-144 PTTAFQTLKD
+144 TAFQTLKD
-154 LEALLTKLVN
+154 LAALLTKLVN

-184 EIFAA
+184 QIFAA

-197 NLKVL
+197 NQKVL

-235 VQTKLSPAEFA
+235 VQTKLSPEEFA

-259 EYVDPFQTA
+259 EYVDPFQTE
-268 GFDTILQT
+268 GFNTILQT
-276 SEALADAIIK
+276 SEALAEAIIK

-328 MRSLFTDICSLVEFI
+328 MHSLFTDICSLVEFI

-379 ELTAEQQTLVND
+379 ELTTEQQTLVNE
-391 TVKKLNEFKGGDYIG
+391 TVKKLNDFKGGDYIG

-422 SVSMDEVKQA
+422 SVSMDDVKRA
-432 LRAQANTV
+432 LTAQADTV
-440 VSSFALAQTLKTSM
+440 VSSFALAETLKNSM
-454 QNIVAA
+454 KSIAA
-460 DCRFITNVDGV
+460 ANCRFITNVDGV
-471 NRDYTICSVD
+471 ARDYTICSVD
-481 NNSNKVVL
+481 NSNKVVL

-731 DGNQGGGDTGKD
+731 DGTHPGDNGKD

>member
-1 MCSMNIFNK
+1 MNIFNK

-34 FLNCVMQFQKT
+34 FLNYVMQFQKT

-51 IQSVLSLLDNDV
+51 IHSVLSLLDNDV

-110 AHNVLEDFLAVVNTA
+110 AHNVLEDFLAVVNKA
-125 IKAVF
+125 INQVF
-130 LQPTTPTTT
+130 AQPQLPPTTT
-139 TTPAT
+139 DPA
-144 PTTAFQTLKD
+144 TAFQTLQD
-154 LEALLTKLVN
+154 LAALLTKLVN

-184 EIFAA
+184 QIFAA

-197 NLKVL
+197 NQKVL

-235 VQTKLSPAEFA
+235 VQTKLSPEEFA

-259 EYVDPFQTA
+259 EYVDPFQTE

-276 SEALADAIIK
+276 SEALAEAIIK

-328 MRSLFTDICSLVEFI
+328 MQSLFADICSLVEFI

-379 ELTAEQQTLVND
+379 ELTAEQQKLVNE
-391 TVKKLNEFKGGDYIG
+391 TVAKLNDFKGGDYIG

-422 SVSMDEVKQA
+422 SVSMDEVKRA
-432 LRAQANTV
+432 LTAQADTV
-440 VSSFALAQTLKTSM
+440 VSSFELAKTLKTSM

-460 DCRFITNVDGV
+460 NGKFTPTVDGV
-471 NRDYTICSVD
+471 PREYTIFSVD
-481 NNSNKVVL
+481 TSSANTSNNVVL
-489 NPVLLN
+489 NPILLN

-650 TAQAKLALEKQQ
+650 TAKAKLALEKQQ

>member
-110 AHNVLEDFLAVVNTA
+110 AHNVLEDFLAVVNKA
-125 IKAVF
+125 VEAVF
-130 LQPTTPTTT
+130 LRPQLPPTTT
-139 TTPAT
+139 DT
-144 PTTAFQTLKD
+144 TTAFQTLKD
-154 LEALLTKLVN
+154 LAALLTKLVN

-184 EIFAA
+184 QIFAA

-197 NLKVL
+197 NQKVL

-235 VQTKLSPAEFA
+235 VQTKLSPEEFA

-259 EYVDPFQTA
+259 EYVDPFQTE

-276 SEALADAIIK
+276 SEALAEAIIK

-328 MRSLFTDICSLVEFI
+328 MQSLFADICSLVEFI

-379 ELTAEQQTLVND
+379 ELTAEQQKLVNE
-391 TVKKLNEFKGGDYIG
+391 TVAKLNDFKGGDYIG

-422 SVSMDEVKQA
+422 SVSMEEVTGA
-432 LRAQANTV
+432 LRAQADTV
-440 VSSFALAQTLKTSM
+440 VSSFALAETLKTSM
-454 QNIVAA
+454 NNIATA

-471 NRDYTICSVD
+471 ARDYTICSVD
-481 NNSNKVVL
+481 NNKVVL

>member
-110 AHNVLEDFLAVVNTA
+110 AHNVLEDFLAVVNKA
-125 IKAVF
+125 VEAVF
-130 LQPTTPTTT
+130 LRPQLPPTTT
-139 TTPAT
+139 DT
-144 PTTAFQTLKD
+144 TTAFQTLKD
-154 LEALLTKLVN
+154 LAALLTKLVN

-184 EIFAA
+184 QIFAA

-197 NLKVL
+197 NQKVL

-235 VQTKLSPAEFA
+235 VQTKLSPEEFA

-259 EYVDPFQTA
+259 EYVDPFQTE

-276 SEALADAIIK
+276 SEALAEAIIK

-328 MRSLFTDICSLVEFI
+328 MQSLFADICSLVEFI

-379 ELTAEQQTLVND
+379 ELTAEQQKLVNE
-391 TVKKLNEFKGGDYIG
+391 TVAKLNDFKGGDYIG

-422 SVSMDEVKQA
+422 SVSMEEVKGA
-432 LRAQANTV
+432 LRAQAELLV
-440 VSSFALAQTLKTSM
+440 RLLACALYS
-454 QNIVAA
+454 
-460 DCRFITNVDGV
+460 
-471 NRDYTICSVD
+471 YCSIER
-481 NNSNKVVL
+481 
-489 NPVLLN
+489 PMP
-495 FGSRGFLPNITLAA
+495 FLPVTESRIEWLTL
-509 NNHAETSARAFFR
+509 
-522 FRALT
+522 
-527 QVESA
+527 
-532 KLESTLQGSEHFL
+532 
-545 QRITQ
+545 
-550 LRKDLLSYQLL
+550 
-561 AQSYE
+561 
-566 IRSLPLPSA
+566 LP
-575 VAAVLIDRYMP
+575 I
-586 KEIDYLTQMKADLY
+586 
-600 YSNLGSSVGN
+600 LG
-610 AMIDAISQFVNGATY
+610 
-625 FNFASFAGQ
+625 
-634 QPMTA
+634 P
-639 MATDTFPGSME
+639 
-650 TAQAKLALEKQQ
+650 
-662 SKLYLEYANKAL
+662 
-674 EEVKTQLAR
+674 
-683 VQNDTVIT
+683 
-691 NEQRLRITDALQG
+691 
-704 YADNL
+704 
-709 NAISGSLVLLQI
+709 
-721 YLNPLRVGVR
+721 
-731 DGNQGGGDTGKD
+731 
-743 PEGTFHVFGGQDQ
+743 
-756 WQARLETLEDAL
+756 
-768 VSGLPSNIISGGLF
+768 
-782 PVQASVQADQ
+782 
-792 QAFADMGQSYQ
+792 
-803 LEMQMHMT
+803 
-811 AMQQEWTVVATSL
+811 TVVASVIYCRAKKEGYGCLDSL
-824 QILNQIYL
+824 VCAMQSPWMLIDSICKNRTEPVVVRI
-832 GLTRKLAG
+832 

>member
-1 MCSMNIFNK
+1 MNIFNK

-125 IKAVF
+125 INQVF
-130 LQPTTPTTT
+130 LQPQISPTTT
-139 TTPAT
+139 A
-144 PTTAFQTLKD
+144 PTVALQTLKD
-154 LEALLTKLVN
+154 LAALLTKLVN

-189 IQAYPFEG
+189 IQAFPFEG
-197 NLKVL
+197 NQKVL

-235 VQTKLSPAEFA
+235 VQTKLSPEEFA

-259 EYVDPFQTA
+259 EYVDPFQTE

-328 MRSLFTDICSLVEFI
+328 MHSLFTDICSLVEFI

-422 SVSMDEVKQA
+422 SVSMDEVKRA
-432 LRAQANTV
+432 LTAQADTI
-440 VSSFALAQTLKTSM
+440 VSSFALAETLKASM
-454 QNIVAA
+454 KSIAAA
-460 DCRFITNVDGV
+460 DGKFNTNVDGV
-471 NRDYTICSVD
+471 PRDYTIFSAD
-481 NNSNKVVL
+481 SANSNNAIL
-489 NPVLLN
+489 NPILLN

-639 MATDTFPGSME
+639 MAQDTFPGSME
-650 TAQAKLALEKQQ
+650 TAKAKLALEKQQ

-674 EEVKTQLAR
+674 EEVKTQLDR
-683 VQNDTVIT
+683 VQKDTVIT

-721 YLNPLRVGVR
+721 YLNPLSVGVR
-731 DGNQGGGDTGKD
+731 DGTQPGDNGKD
-743 PEGTFHVFGGQDQ
+743 PAGTFHVFGGQDQ

>member
-1 MCSMNIFNK
+1 MNIFNK

-130 LQPTTPTTT
+130 SLPQISPTTT
-139 TTPAT
+139 A
-144 PTTAFQTLKD
+144 PTVALQTLKD

-184 EIFAA
+184 QIFAA
-189 IQAYPFEG
+189 IQAFPFEG

-235 VQTKLSPAEFA
+235 VQTKLSPEEFA

-259 EYVDPFQTA
+259 EYVDPFQTE

-379 ELTAEQQTLVND
+379 ELTAEQQTLVNE
-391 TVKKLNEFKGGDYIG
+391 TVEKLNEFKGGDYIG

-422 SVSMDEVKQA
+422 SVSVDEVKQA
-432 LRAQANTV
+432 LTTQANTV
-440 VSSFALAQTLKTSM
+440 VSSFTLAQKLKTSM
-454 QNIVAA
+454 NSIVTENGK
-460 DCRFITNVDGV
+460 FKTNVDGV
-471 NRDYTICSVD
+471 DREYTIFSAD
-481 NNSNKVVL
+481 SNNSNKAVL
-489 NPVLLN
+489 NPILLN
-495 FGSRGFLPNITLAA
+495 FGSIGFLPNITLAA

-545 QRITQ
+545 QKITQ

-639 MATDTFPGSME
+639 MAIDTFPGSVE
-650 TAQAKLALEKQQ
+650 TAKAKLALEKQQ
-662 SKLYLEYANKAL
+662 TKLYLEYATKAL
-674 EEVKTQLAR
+674 EEVKTQLDR

-721 YLNPLRVGVR
+721 YLNPLSVGVR
-731 DGNQGGGDTGKD
+731 DGTQGGGDTGKD
-743 PEGTFHVFGGQDQ
+743 PAGTFHVFGGQDQ
-756 WQARLETLEDAL
+756 WQARLEILEDAL

>member
-110 AHNVLEDFLAVVNTA
+110 AHNVLEDFLAVVH
-125 IKAVF
+125 KAVESVF
-130 LQPTTPTTT
+130 LRPQLPPTTT
-139 TTPAT
+139 DT
-144 PTTAFQTLKD
+144 TTAFKTLQD

-184 EIFAA
+184 QIFAA

-197 NLKVL
+197 NQKVL

-235 VQTKLSPAEFA
+235 VQTRLSPEEFA

-259 EYVDPFQTA
+259 EYVDPFQA
-268 GFDTILQT
+268 EGFDTILQT
-276 SEALADAIIK
+276 SEALAEAIIK

-328 MRSLFTDICSLVEFI
+328 MHSLFTDICSLVEFI

-379 ELTAEQQTLVND
+379 ELTAEQQTLVNE
-391 TVKKLNEFKGGDYIG
+391 TVKKLNDFKGGDYIG

-422 SVSMDEVKQA
+422 SVSMDDVKRA
-432 LRAQANTV
+432 LTAQADTV
-440 VSSFALAQTLKTSM
+440 VSSFALAETLKTSM
-454 QNIVAA
+454 KNIVAA
-460 DCRFITNVDGV
+460 NCRFITNVDGV
-471 NRDYTICSVD
+471 DRDYTICSVD
-481 NNSNKVVL
+481 NSNKVVL

-650 TAQAKLALEKQQ
+650 TAKAKLALEKQQ

-721 YLNPLRVGVR
+721 YLNPLSVGVR
-731 DGNQGGGDTGKD
+731 DGTQPGDNGKD
-743 PEGTFHVFGGQDQ
+743 PAGTFHVFGGQDQ

>member
-110 AHNVLEDFLAVVNTA
+110 AHNVLEDFLAVVSKATE
-125 IKAVF
+125 AVF
-130 LQPTTPTTT
+130 SQLPTSPTTT
-139 TTPAT
+139 APAT
-144 PTTAFQTLKD
+144 AYKTLKD

-189 IQAYPFEG
+189 IQAFPFEG

-235 VQTKLSPAEFA
+235 VQTKLSPEEFA

-259 EYVDPFQTA
+259 EYVDPFQTE

-276 SEALADAIIK
+276 SEALAEAIIK

-309 LSIKNLDNVLNE
+309 LSIKNLDKVLNE

-328 MRSLFTDICSLVEFI
+328 IHSLFADICSLVEFI

-379 ELTAEQQTLVND
+379 ELTAEQQKLVNE
-391 TVKKLNEFKGGDYIG
+391 TVAKLNDFKGGDYIG

-440 VSSFALAQTLKTSM
+440 VSSFTLAQTLKTSM
-454 QNIVAA
+454 ESIAAA
-460 DCRFITNVDGV
+460 DCRFNTNVDGV
-471 NRDYTICSVD
+471 ARDYTICSVD

-575 VAAVLIDRYMP
+575 VSAVLIDRYMP

-731 DGNQGGGDTGKD
+731 DGTQGGGDTGKD

>member
-51 IQSVLSLLDNDV
+51 IHSVLSLLDNDV

-110 AHNVLEDFLAVVNTA
+110 THNVLEDFLAIVNKAIETA
-125 IKAVF
+125 FVQ
-130 LQPTTPTTT
+130 LPTPPTTT
-139 TTPAT
+139 APAI
-144 PTTAFQTLKD
+144 AFKTLQD

-164 KAKNGE
+164 KAKKGE
-170 LSTEDFDKFYLLPD
+170 LSTEDFDTIYLLPD
-184 EIFAA
+184 QIFAA
-189 IQAYPFEG
+189 IQAFPFEG
-197 NLKVL
+197 NQKVL

-208 AALGEDASIEQVFA
+208 AAFGEDASIEQVFA

-235 VQTKLSPAEFA
+235 VQTKLSPEEFA

-259 EYVDPFQTA
+259 EYVDPFQTE

-379 ELTAEQQTLVND
+379 ELTADQQKLVNE
-391 TVKKLNEFKGGDYIG
+391 TVKKLNDFKGGDYIG

-412 TAATVISSKD
+412 TAATVISSND
-422 SVSMDEVKQA
+422 SVSMNDVKQA
-432 LRAQANTV
+432 LTAQANTV
-440 VSSFALAQTLKTSM
+440 VSSFTLAQTLKTSM
-454 QNIVAA
+454 NNIVAA

-674 EEVKTQLAR
+674 EEVRTQLAR

-721 YLNPLRVGVR
+721 YLNPLSVGVR
-731 DGNQGGGDTGKD
+731 DGTKPGDNGKD

>member
-74 SQNTLATTAQPSNNP
+74 SQNTLAITAQPSNNP

-110 AHNVLEDFLAVVNTA
+110 THNVLEDFLAVVN
-125 IKAVF
+125 KAKAKATEIS
-130 LQPTTPTTT
+130 QQQNPPTTDL
-139 TTPAT
+139 
-144 PTTAFQTLKD
+144 QTFTD
-154 LEALLTKLVN
+154 LAALLTELVN

-170 LSTEDFDKFYLLPD
+170 LSTEDFDTFYLLPD
-184 EIFAA
+184 QIFAA
-189 IQAYPFEG
+189 IQTFPFEG
-197 NLKVL
+197 NQKVL

-208 AALGEDASIEQVFA
+208 AAFGEDASIEQVFA

-235 VQTKLSPAEFA
+235 VQTKLSPEEFA

-259 EYVDPFQTA
+259 EYVDPFHTE

-276 SEALADAIIK
+276 SEALSEAIIK

-309 LSIKNLDNVLNE
+309 LSIKNLDKVLNE

-328 MRSLFTDICSLVEFI
+328 IHSLFADICSLVEFI
-343 MGSFAPIGLNE
+343 MGTFAPIGLNE

-360 NASIA
+360 NASIT
-365 GSLQAIRAIDARFH
+365 GSLQAVRAIDARFH
-379 ELTAEQQTLVND
+379 ELTADQQKLVNE
-391 TVKKLNEFKGGDYIG
+391 TVEKLNEFKGGDYIG

-422 SVSMDEVKQA
+422 SVSVDEVKQA
-432 LRAQANTV
+432 LTTQANTV
-440 VSSFALAQTLKTSM
+440 VSSFTLAQKLKTSM
-454 QNIVAA
+454 NSIVTENGK
-460 DCRFITNVDGV
+460 FKTNVDGV
-471 NRDYTICSVD
+471 DREYTIFSAD
-481 NNSNKVVL
+481 SNNSNKAVL
-489 NPVLLN
+489 NPILLN
-495 FGSRGFLPNITLAA
+495 FGSIGFLPNITLAA

-639 MATDTFPGSME
+639 MAIDTFPGSVE
-650 TAQAKLALEKQQ
+650 TAKAKLALEKQQ

-756 WQARLETLEDAL
+756 WQARLEILEDAL